1 MILTEVDDLEWP
13 WTSIY
18 CFIVIVMH
26 VVTKRMRLELRGFR
40 NKVALYLSY
49 RHVKFDNEIIGN
61 PIEFES

>member
-1 MILTEVDDLEWP
+1 
-13 WTSIY
+13 
-18 CFIVIVMH
+18 MH